1 MTKRLK
7 AVKISEII
15 FYPIQPTNKGLVAYV
30 SFTYQSAIRINDV
43 GIYTRPAGGYRL
55 LYPVKV
61 LANGKTISSV
71 YPISKKVGI
80 ELEDFLLDKFNKF
93 REEHSIGIYS

>member
-1 MTKRLK
+1 MTKRL
-7 AVKISEII
+7 KISEII

-30 SFTYQSAIRINDV
+30 SFTYQNSIRINDI
-43 GIYTRPAGGYRL
+43 GIYTRPVGGYRL

-80 ELEDFLLDKFNKF
+80 EIEDFLLAEYKKF
-93 REEHSIGIYS
+93 RQDHDLTS